1 MAYPQ
6 PCDLPEPGREELA
19 GLTLA
24 AARFFAARLAGSW
37 VPGYLAR
44 RGFGEQAWRGWTVG
58 YAPGAW
64 TALAHHLRDLGY
76 TDGAIVATGLA
87 RRTGRGA
94 LVDVFRDR
102 IMFGI
107 RLPGGTVAG
116 FTGRARPGHPPPV
129 YLNTRTSVLYRKRS
143 VLFGL
148 YEGRRALAAGAR
160 AVLVE
165 GPLDAIAVTA
175 AGPGRYAGVSPCG
188 TALTAAQV
196 ALLARV
202 SDLRRAGVVVAFDG
216 DRAGRRAAVRA
227 YRLLRDQ
234 TDQVTTVAFPA
245 GQDETGQ
252 DEAGQDW
259 AGQDEAGQDRPGQ
272 SRAGQEPAGQDRGG
286 QDRGGQDPAGF
297 RREHG
302 GRALARL
309 LDTSAP
315 LADLVADETMT
326 AFERWLDFP
335 DGKFAAL
342 RAVAPLVAGLPAGQV
357 ARQVARVAGRLG
369 LSYAEVTEAVT
380 RALE

>member
-1 MAYPQ
+1 MAHPQ
-6 PCDLPEPGREELA
+6 PCDPPEPGPEELS

-58 YAPGAW
+58 YAPAAW
-64 TALAHHLRDLGY
+64 TALARHLRDLGY
-76 TDGAIVATGLA
+76 ADGAIVAAGLA
-87 RRTGRGA
+87 RWTGRGA

-102 IMFGI
+102 VMFGV

-129 YLNTRTSVLYRKRS
+129 YLNTGTTGLYHKRS

-160 AVLVE
+160 PVLVE

-175 AGPGRYAGVSPCG
+175 AGPGRYVGVSPCG

-196 ALLARV
+196 ALLARAC
-202 SDLRRAGVVVAFDG
+202 DLSRTGVVVAFDG
-216 DRAGRRAAVRA
+216 DRAGQRAAVRA

-234 TDQVTTVAFPA
+234 TDQVMTVAFPP
-245 GQDETGQ
+245 GQDP
-252 DEAGQDW
+252 
-259 AGQDEAGQDRPGQ
+259 PGHD
-272 SRAGQEPAGQDRGG
+272 PAGR
-286 QDRGGQDPAGF
+286 DPAGF
-297 RREHG
+297 LREQG
-302 GRALARL
+302 GPALARL
-309 LDTSAP
+309 LDASAP
-315 LADLVADETMT
+315 LADLVADETVA
-326 AFERWLDFP
+326 AFEPWLDFP

-342 RAVAPLVAGLPAGQV
+342 HAVAPLVAGLPPVQV